1 MSANYARF
9 LKCALQ
15 VNPWSYNLAYQ
26 SQKHGLTE
34 DAYNSAI
41 VQRCLANDIKVV
53 GIANHG
59 SVDGME
65 KLRDELQAS
74 GIIVFPGFEIAS
86 TEKVHMVCLYPAGTT
101 IDALN
106 QYLGAL
112 GLPPHGA
119 KTAPSTL
126 SCIEIAKR
134 VHGQHGFWYAA
145 HITGA
150 SGLLRLNQD
159 GGGLTHIWRD
169 CDQVF
174 GAQIPG
180 SVEDLEQKIELIVRN
195 KNPDYHRARPIA
207 LLNAKDVRKPED
219 LDNARCFSWI
229 KMTDPTLDALALAC
243 RDPESRVRLSHEV
256 NPAYYSR
263 IDRIVIRRGYLDDLE
278 IDLSPNL
285 NALVGGRGTG
295 KSTLIEAIRYALQL
309 APIGKETDRAHK
321 GIIDANFSKEKAFI
335 EITVT
340 SFEQN
345 CERYIISRAYGE
357 PAKVLD
363 ENEKVL
369 NLPPSGILP
378 RIEVYGQNELLAI
391 VQDNAAKAKLLN
403 RFLPDD
409 AAAIQKLEGIRASL
423 RKNRTEI
430 DELEAKVADISTRLE
445 QLPVLLDR
453 SKSFQKL
460 GLEKELAQVQGREAE
475 RGYATSAAEA
485 IAAFEEATEEFE
497 ETIEEIDIPDVP
509 EDETVP
515 HAAILK
521 KLGDAVQQVKQAT
534 VAAATQAKKKIAE
547 AKQKFEESKTKLN
560 EAIAT
565 DEHVFDGQ
573 VNKLPAMKGK
583 SVAQLVAEYKKVSA
597 DIARLQPLTAQ
608 KTTHE
613 TRLRTLSQTRKT
625 QLEALAKVRG
635 GRLSA
640 MTKAVKELNKRLEG
654 QLRVEFEPERIRD
667 PLKTFFIDCE
677 LDGVGEKRLGWIDEA
692 ESLSVADLVQTISQG
707 SDALLA
713 RFKKAGMQK
722 TVADAI
728 AGLPPSKIR
737 ELEEIELPERLE
749 LLLNVARDGENYRE
763 IGRLS
768 TGQQCTAILHLLLLD
783 NPDPLIIDQPE
794 DNLDNAF
801 IAEHIVN
808 ELRLSKTK
816 RQFMFATH
824 NANIPVF
831 GDAEWIGV
839 LREQDSR
846 AGLQASGSIDSPN
859 VKELAADILEGGKE
873 AFTRRREKYGL

>member
-15 VNPWSYNLAYQ
+15 VNPWSYNQTYQ
-26 SQKHGLTE
+26 GQKHGLTE
-34 DAYNSAI
+34 DAYNDAI
-41 VQRCLANDIKVV
+41 VQRCLANEIKVV

-59 SVDGME
+59 SVEGVA
-65 KLRDELQAS
+65 KLRNALDAH
-74 GIIVFPGFEIAS
+74 GIVVFPGFEIAS
-86 TEKVHMVCLYPAGTT
+86 TEKVHMVCLYPAGTD
-101 IDALN
+101 IDTLN

-112 GLPPHGA
+112 GVPPHGP

-126 SCIEIAKR
+126 SCLDIAKR
-134 VHGQHGFWYAA
+134 IHNQHGFWYAA
-145 HITGA
+145 HITGS
-150 SGLLRLNQD
+150 SGMLRLNQD

-174 GAQIPG
+174 AAQIPG
-180 SVEDLEQKIELIVRN
+180 GVDDLEPKIQLIVRN
-195 KNPDYHRARPIA
+195 SNPDYHRARLMA
-207 LLNAKDVRKPED
+207 LLNAKDVRKPEE

-229 KMTDPTLDALALAC
+229 KMTDPMLDALALAC

-256 NPAYYSR
+256 NPAYYLR
-263 IDRIVIRRGYLDDLE
+263 IDRVVVRRGYLDDLE

-309 APIGKETDRAHK
+309 TPTGKENDRAHK
-321 GIIDANFSKEKAFI
+321 GIIDANFAKEKAFI

-345 CERYIISRAYGE
+345 CEQYVISRAYGE

-363 ENEKVL
+363 ENGKVL
-369 NLPPSGILP
+369 NLTPSAILP
-378 RIEVYGQNELLAI
+378 RVEVYGQNELLAI
-391 VQDNAAKAKLLN
+391 VQDNAAKAKLLS

-409 AAAIQKLEGIRASL
+409 AAARQKLDSLRATL
-423 RKNRTEI
+423 RKNRTDI
-430 DELEAKVADISTRLE
+430 DELETKLADISGRLE

-460 GLEKELAQVQGREAE
+460 GLEKEFAQVQGREAE
-475 RGYATSAAEA
+475 RAYATSAVEA
-485 IAAFEEATEEFE
+485 ITAFEEATEEFE
-497 ETIEEIDIPDVP
+497 GAIEEIDIPDVP
-509 EDETVP
+509 DDETIL

-521 KLGDAVQQVKQAT
+521 KMGDAVQQVKQAAIS
-534 VAAATQAKKKIAE
+534 AAAQAKKKIEE
-547 AKQKFEESKTKLN
+547 AKQKFNEGKTKLN
-560 EAIAT
+560 ESIAA

-583 SVAQLVAEYKKVSA
+583 SVSQLIAEYKKVSA

-608 KTTHE
+608 KTAHE
-613 TRLRTLSQTRKT
+613 TKLLTLGQTRKM

-635 GRLSA
+635 ARWSA
-640 MTKAVKELNKRLEG
+640 MTKAVKDLNKRLDG
-654 QLRVEFEPERIRD
+654 QLRVDFEPERIRD
-667 PLKTFFIDCE
+667 PLKKFFIDCE

-692 ESLSVADLVQTISQG
+692 ESISVADLVSTLRQG
-707 SDALLA
+707 SNALLT

-728 AGLPPSKIR
+728 AELPASKIR

-749 LLLNVARDGENYRE
+749 LLLNVVRDGENYRE

-768 TGQQCTAILHLLLLD
+768 TGQQCTAILHLLLLE

-839 LREQDSR
+839 LHEHDGR
-846 AGLQASGSIDSPN
+846 AGLQASGSIDSPS

-873 AFTRRREKYGL
+873 AFNRRREKYGL